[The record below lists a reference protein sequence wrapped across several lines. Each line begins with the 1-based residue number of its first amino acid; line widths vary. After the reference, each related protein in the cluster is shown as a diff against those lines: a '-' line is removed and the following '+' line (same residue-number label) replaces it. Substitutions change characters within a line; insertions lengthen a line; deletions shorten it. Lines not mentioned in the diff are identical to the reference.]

1 MGRVMLSAEE
11 IQVMKGENY
20 MAKSKEGVKEGS
32 PVDDMLNIKDSDSIM
47 AKYLTRKIAE
57 YDLAMENF
65 EEDLEEKLEKAR
77 RRKYGEIEEDE
88 DGEEETIIA
97 GVGSY
102 STDNDIE
109 PDEEQSNGKIVEVNF
124 KKQQQINPNNI
135 IDDLL

>member
-77 RRKYGEIEEDE
+77 RRKYGEIEED
-88 DGEEETIIA
+88 GEEETIIA

>member
-11 IQVMKGENY
+11 IQIMKGENY

-32 PVDDMLNIKDSDSIM
+32 PVDAMLDIKDSDSIM

-57 YDLAMENF
+57 YDLDMENF

-88 DGEEETIIA
+88 DNEEETTIA
-97 GVGSY
+97 GIGSY

-109 PDEEQSNGKIVEVNF
+109 PDEERSAKIIEVDF
-124 KKQQQINPNNI
+124 RKHEKINPNNI